1 MIRQCVRCGK
11 GNRIPAVR
19 LADQGRCGS
28 CKEPLGPVAEPLD
41 VDPAQFQ
48 EIVATAKVPV
58 LVDFWA
64 EWCGPCKMAAPE
76 VKRAAKEASGRAIVL
91 KVDTE
96 AHPELAQRF
105 GIRGIPNFMVFKAGN
120 RVFEHAGLVRAEQML
135 RWLEPFAANTAKDE
149 EKSWDSRY
157 RHSS

>member
-1 MIRQCVRCGK
+1 MIRKCSSCGK
-11 GNRIPAVR
+11 NNRIPAAR
-19 LADQGRCGS
+19 LADQGRCGA
-28 CKEPLGPVAEPLD
+28 CQQALGPLAEPLD
-41 VDPAQFQ
+41 VDTEQFR
-48 EIVATAKVPV
+48 EIVEGASVPV

-76 VKRAAKEASGRAIVL
+76 VKRAAQEARGRALVL

-105 GIRGIPNFMVFKAGN
+105 GIRGIPNFMVFEDGS

-135 RWLEPFAANTAKDE
+135 RWLERTPPSRGRSAAQPKEA
-149 EKSWDSRY
+149 
-157 RHSS
+157 